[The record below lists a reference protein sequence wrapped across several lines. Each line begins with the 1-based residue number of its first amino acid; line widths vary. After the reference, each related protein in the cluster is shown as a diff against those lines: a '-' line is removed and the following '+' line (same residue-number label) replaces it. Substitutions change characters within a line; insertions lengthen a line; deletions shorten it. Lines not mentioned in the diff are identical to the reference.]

1 MLLFVSSSVIS
12 QRVSIMSSKYI
23 SLDQNLY
30 DYVLASSLRESPAL
44 AQLRAETAT
53 LPMAVMQIAPE
64 QGQFM
69 AMLIKLMGARRAIEV
84 GVYTGYSALAVADA
98 LPDDGLLIACD
109 INADTTAIA
118 QRYWQQA
125 GVAHKIDLRLAPAA
139 ETLQA
144 LLDEGQAGSFDFAF
158 IDADKTGYGDY
169 YELCLALLRP
179 GGLLVVDNVLW
190 GGAVLNA
197 QTDDADTR
205 AIQRFNAQL
214 RDDPRIELSML
225 PVADGL
231 SLIRKR

>member
-1 MLLFVSSSVIS
+1 
-12 QRVSIMSSKYI
+12 MSSKYT

-30 DYVLASSLRESPAL
+30 DYVLTSSLRESSVL

-53 LPMAVMQIAPE
+53 LPLAVMQIAPE

-109 INADTTAIA
+109 INADTAAIA

-125 GVAHKIDLRLAPAA
+125 GVDHKIDLRLAPAA
-139 ETLQA
+139 ETLRA
-144 LLDEGQAGSFDFAF
+144 LLDEEQAGSFDFAF
-158 IDADKTGYGDY
+158 IDADKTGYRDY
-169 YELCLALLRP
+169 YELCLTLLRP
-179 GGLLVVDNVLW
+179 GGLVVVDNVLW
-190 GGAVLNA
+190 GGAVLNT
-197 QTDDADTR
+197 QTDDDDTQ

-214 RDDPRIELSML
+214 HNDQRVELSML